1 MKHCGT
7 QRLETNR
14 LILRRYEIEDAAA
27 MFKNWASDPEVT
39 KFLMWKTHS
48 NQEESQR
55 IMNDWVKQYP
65 NDNIFRLNIVLPNH
79 S

>member
-7 QRLETNR
+7 QRIETDR
-14 LILRRYEIEDAAA
+14 LILRRYEIKDAAA
-27 MFKNWASDPEVT
+27 MFKNWASDSEVT

-55 IMNDWVKQYP
+55 IIDDWVKQYS
-65 NDNIFRLNIVLPNH
+65 NEKYYHWGIV
-79 S
+79 